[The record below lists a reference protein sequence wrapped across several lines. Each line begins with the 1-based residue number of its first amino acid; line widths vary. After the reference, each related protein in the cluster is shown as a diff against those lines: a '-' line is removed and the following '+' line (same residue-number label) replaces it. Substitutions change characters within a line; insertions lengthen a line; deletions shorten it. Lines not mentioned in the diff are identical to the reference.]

1 MSKSSDMPPIVL
13 LSQKFTHAYYIEE
26 FPVLCIFFSRFS
38 FRMMAEEKNSF
49 KRVWKEV
56 PSSKSDEEGELEEM
70 PAVSS
75 SETSLVFFKST

>member
-1 MSKSSDMPPIVL
+1 MHL
-13 LSQKFTHAYYIEE
+13 LFQ
-26 FPVLCIFFSRFS
+26 VFFSNGGLLGG
-38 FRMMAEEKNSF
+38 KNSF
-49 KRVWKEV
+49 KRV

>member
-1 MSKSSDMPPIVL
+1 MHL
-13 LSQKFTHAYYIEE
+13 LFQ
-26 FPVLCIFFSRFS
+26 VFFSNDGGGLR
-38 FRMMAEEKNSF
+38 KKKSF
-49 KRVWKEV
+49 KRGWKKV

>member
-1 MSKSSDMPPIVL
+1 MHL
-13 LSQKFTHAYYIEE
+13 LFQ
-26 FPVLCIFFSRFS
+26 VFFSNDGGG
-38 FRMMAEEKNSF
+38 KNSF

>member
-1 MSKSSDMPPIVL
+1 MHL
-13 LSQKFTHAYYIEE
+13 LFQ
-26 FPVLCIFFSRFS
+26 VFFSNGGLLGG
-38 FRMMAEEKNSF
+38 KNSF

>member
-1 MSKSSDMPPIVL
+1 MHL
-13 LSQKFTHAYYIEE
+13 LFQ
-26 FPVLCIFFSRFS
+26 VFFSND
-38 FRMMAEEKNSF
+38 EEKNSF